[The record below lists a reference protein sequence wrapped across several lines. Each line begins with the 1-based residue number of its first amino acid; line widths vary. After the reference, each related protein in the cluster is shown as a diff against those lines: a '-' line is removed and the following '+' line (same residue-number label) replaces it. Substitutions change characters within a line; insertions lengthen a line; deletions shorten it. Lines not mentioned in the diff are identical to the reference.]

1 VFLADTHNFGQQ
13 VKRVQQGTDALPCFY
28 YNKPRSVY
36 WEWLFFGQTSPL
48 KNIFEIKA
56 RDSYKALSHYLFN
69 LDIEILGKWR
79 GRSKEV
85 VEWPGDITNEHFYAF
100 GVLIAYCYIFG
111 IRDLHKQ
118 NLIKTETH
126 FQVVDVEVVFTRLI
140 LPSETLLLPFKHIGY
155 ELAGI
160 GVFANDKSEHIT
172 EQKQQI
178 IDGYMDMFSFVIDKK
193 NQIDEVFS
201 SLKLDSHPIRVI
213 IRNTSEYKN
222 VLDNRP
228 DNILKSELCQ
238 LSRGDVPYYFKYLGR
253 SELFWLKGI
262 DTDSSELSLEYY
274 KKDVDR
280 HAKTYSGGWCESVA
294 SKRMMATGILFLK
307 KFFNIADCKVI
318 TIGDAAF
325 SAVI

>member
-1 VFLADTHNFGQQ
+1 MFLADTHNFGQQ

-28 YNKPRSVY
+28 YDKPRSVY

-48 KNIFEIKA
+48 KNIFETKA
-56 RDSYKALSHYLFN
+56 RDPYKTLSHYLFN

-126 FQVVDVEVVFTRLI
+126 FQVVDAEVVFTRLI

-160 GVFANDKSEHIT
+160 GVFANNKSEHT
-172 EQKQQI
+172 LEQKQAI
-178 IDGYMDMFSFVIDKK
+178 IDGYMDMFSFVIEKK
-193 NQIDEVFS
+193 NQVDEIFS

-213 IRNTSEYKN
+213 IRNTSEYKSI
-222 VLDNRP
+222 LESTEE
-228 DNILKSELCQ
+228 NILKSELCQ
-238 LSRGDVPYYFKYLGR
+238 LSRGDVPFYFKYLGR
-253 SELFWLKGI
+253 SELLWLKGI
-262 DTDSSELSLEYY
+262 DADSSEMSLEYY
-274 KKDVDR
+274 KKDIDR
-280 HAKTYSGGWCESVA
+280 HAISYSNGWCESVV
-294 SKRMMATGILFLK
+294 SKRTMATGILFLK
-307 KFFNIADCKVI
+307 RFFNIADYKVI